1 MPALNFCIP
10 FSWQPFTK
18 PIGMTLRM
26 VRIVIV
32 VFLLSA
38 IHFKCVSYSSAL
50 KSTLSENA
58 QLSGF
63 NALLK
68 EAGGLNN
75 LLGKG
80 RKPFTLLA
88 PTNNA
93 LAKLG
98 PGTVEN
104 LLKPA
109 NKEQLIGLLK
119 KHILPG
125 KNKVGAIKEGHC
137 KDILGHELNLE
148 GTTITETIQTKG
160 GLIHVVNKVIQ

>member
-1 MPALNFCIP
+1 
-10 FSWQPFTK
+10 
-18 PIGMTLRM
+18 MTLRM
-26 VRIVIV
+26 LRLVI
-32 VFLLSA
+32 FIIFLSA
-38 IHFKCVSYSSAL
+38 INFNCVSYSSAL

-58 QLSGF
+58 QLSGIHT
-63 NALLK
+63 LLK

-75 LLGKG
+75 LMGKG
-80 RKPFTLLA
+80 KKSFTLLA

-109 NKEQLIGLLK
+109 NKEQLMGLLK

-125 KNKVGAIKEGHC
+125 KNKVGAIKDGHC
-137 KDILGHELNLE
+137 KDILGNELNPV
-148 GTTITETIQTKG
+148 GVNFTETIQTKG
-160 GLIHVVNKVIQ
+160 GLIHVIDKVIQ

>member
-1 MPALNFCIP
+1 MA
-10 FSWQPFTK
+10 
-18 PIGMTLRM
+18 
-26 VRIVIV
+26 RIVIV

-38 IHFKCVSYSSAL
+38 IHFNCVSYSSAL
-50 KSTLSENA
+50 KSTLGENA

-68 EAGGLNN
+68 EAGGLNT

-88 PTNNA
+88 PSNNA

-104 LLKPA
+104 LLKKG
-109 NKEQLIGLLK
+109 NKDQLIGLLK
-119 KHILPG
+119 KHIIPG
-125 KNKVGAIKEGHC
+125 KNKVDAIRDGHC
-137 KDILGHELNLE
+137 KDVLGNELNL
-148 GTTITETIQTKG
+148 GGAQITETIQTKG
-160 GLIHVVNKVIQ
+160 GLIHVLDKVIQ